1 MGLNI
6 MFWNCQGIRPKRKEL
21 QLYLTENSIDIIAL
35 NETFLNKKYTFKVP
49 GYDTIRKDRSTG
61 VKGGVAFLVKHGLV
75 VNKEYRNEDFNIIT
89 ENEAL
94 AINLELSNNQNLTL
108 ATIYCP
114 NGNPSSSLFH
124 AISNLSDNVMFIGDF
139 NSKLESFGCAKKNTY
154 GPMLKTIQNKL
165 NLIYLNNDEHTHM
178 DRANGST
185 DILDMAFVSPNLA
198 IHDIQFQI
206 GEDLGSDHL
215 PIEISIDTAPHRN
228 TYTNHTKY
236 KFDQTDRE
244 VFESTLEEALGSA
257 DFSGPMSTSDLD
269 KYADFII
276 AAISTA
282 VDKAIPTSKSVR
294 PENTPIS
301 DETRV
306 LIKEKRKLRRLYSQ
320 KKDPA
325 VKTRINQLQK
335 QVKEDLKLESLVS
348 WENFC
353 NSISLESDPSK
364 SWRKIK
370 NFLKPKGQRDYPTL
384 HHAKKVAKTNADK
397 AQLFAESVERHFGIE
412 SDHFDSNHFHD
423 VNKFVEDN
431 HRHFYPPE
439 DPDDYRFDVGNEH
452 ELVADVDATTLIKLV
467 KFLKRGKAPGPDTIP
482 NEVLRLGTTT
492 SLFHHLAKLF
502 TSSIQLGYIPTAW
515 KIATLRM
522 LLKPDKLPS
531 LTTSYR
537 PISLISSIMKLFE
550 RVIEQLLRSHLEHIG
565 FINKHQSGFR
575 RAKSTD
581 DHLFRLS
588 QSIMES
594 FNKGEHVVAAF
605 LDVEKAFDNVWHN
618 GLRYKIFQLDL
629 PTKMTHWL
637 SDFLVG
643 RLIQVNMN
651 NFFSNQINPKAGV
664 PQGSVLSPLLFLI
677 YVNDLPAPHHNQNSL
692 SQFADDTAQWAF
704 SLSVRIAAKLLQ
716 QDLLNLALWCA
727 KWRIKLNPEKTKVI
741 IFSRSILARK
751 TELNLKL
758 YGETLKIY
766 PQVKFL
772 GITFD
777 SQLNFK
783 KHFEDILDR
792 CNTRYYRLRLL
803 ANKKWGPSPSSLIQ
817 IYKQCVRPIFEYG
830 ALSTITT
837 SDNIISKIQRLQN
850 KFIRLALRLPKYIC
864 SKLLHDS
871 TGLPYVKDRLL
882 SCATKSLDRIAQNP
896 LVEESIS
903 RNRLNPAWDRFPTPL
918 SVVRPGQPSA

>member
-1 MGLNI
+1 M
-6 MFWNCQGIRPKRKEL
+6 
-21 QLYLTENSIDIIAL
+21 
-35 NETFLNKKYTFKVP
+35 
-49 GYDTIRKDRSTG
+49 
-61 VKGGVAFLVKHGLV
+61 
-75 VNKEYRNEDFNIIT
+75 
-89 ENEAL
+89 
-94 AINLELSNNQNLTL
+94 
-108 ATIYCP
+108 
-114 NGNPSSSLFH
+114 
-124 AISNLSDNVMFIGDF
+124 
-139 NSKLESFGCAKKNTY
+139 
-154 GPMLKTIQNKL
+154 
-165 NLIYLNNDEHTHM
+165 
-178 DRANGST
+178 
-185 DILDMAFVSPNLA
+185 
-198 IHDIQFQI
+198 
-206 GEDLGSDHL
+206 
-215 PIEISIDTAPHRN
+215 
-228 TYTNHTKY
+228 
-236 KFDQTDRE
+236 
-244 VFESTLEEALGSA
+244 
-257 DFSGPMSTSDLD
+257 
-269 KYADFII
+269 
-276 AAISTA
+276 
-282 VDKAIPTSKSVR
+282 
-294 PENTPIS
+294 
-301 DETRV
+301 
-306 LIKEKRKLRRLYSQ
+306 
-320 KKDPA
+320 
-325 VKTRINQLQK
+325 
-335 QVKEDLKLESLVS
+335 
-348 WENFC
+348 
-353 NSISLESDPSK
+353 
-364 SWRKIK
+364 
-370 NFLKPKGQRDYPTL
+370 
-384 HHAKKVAKTNADK
+384 
-397 AQLFAESVERHFGIE
+397 
-412 SDHFDSNHFHD
+412 
-423 VNKFVEDN
+423 
-431 HRHFYPPE
+431 
-439 DPDDYRFDVGNEH
+439 GNEH

-482 NEVLRLGTTT
+482 NDVLRLGTTT

-550 RVIEQLLRSHLEHIG
+550 RVIEQRLRSHLEHIG

-581 DHLFRLS
+581 EHLFRLS

-629 PTKMTHWL
+629 PTKMTRWL

-643 RLIQVNMN
+643 RLIQVNVN

-664 PQGSVLSPLLFLI
+664 RQGSVLSPLLFLI

-716 QDLLNLALWCA
+716 QDLLNLAMWCA

-741 IFSRSILARK
+741 IFSRSIL
-751 TELNLKL
+751 
-758 YGETLKIY
+758 
-766 PQVKFL
+766 
-772 GITFD
+772 
-777 SQLNFK
+777 
-783 KHFEDILDR
+783 EDILDR

-803 ANKKWGPSPSSLIQ
+803 ANKKWGPIPSTLIQ

-837 SDNIISKIQRLQN
+837 SDNLISKIQRLQN

-864 SKLLHDS
+864 SKPLHDS

-882 SCATKSLDRIAQNP
+882 SCATKSLDRITQNP